1 MTVELEPVAVATT
14 SSSHP
19 RISRRRAAVQEEA
32 LDHAVDLMTE
42 GGVGALSVSEVA
54 RRMGIRGP
62 SLYKYFP
69 SRFAM
74 YDALF
79 ARGLA
84 AEAAALRDAAEHAT
98 PGVDQLHAGGVA
110 LVRWAV
116 DNPALAQLLH
126 WRPVPGFS
134 PSPETFARSR
144 QENATARTVLAEAVR
159 LGQLRPGADSDEALR
174 LWTVVLSGV
183 VSQQMANEPG
193 VPYDQGAFSRL
204 TDAAIEMF
212 LSTYEA

>member
-1 MTVELEPVAVATT
+1 V
-14 SSSHP
+14 
-19 RISRRRAAVQEEA
+19 REEA

-42 GGVGALSVSEVA
+42 EGVGALTVSEVA

-69 SRFAM
+69 SRFAL

-84 AEAAALRDAAEHAT
+84 AEAAAVRGAAESAA
-98 PGVDQLHAGGVA
+98 PGIDQLRAGGAA

-126 WRPVPGFS
+126 WRPVPGFA
-134 PSPETFARSR
+134 PTPETFAASR
-144 QENATARTVLAEAVR
+144 QDNAAARTVFAEAVR
-159 LGQLRPGADSDEALR
+159 LGQLRPQADSDEGLR

-183 VSQQMANEPG
+183 ISQQMANEPG
-193 VPYDQGAFSRL
+193 VPYDEGAFSRL
-204 TDAAIEMF
+204 TEAAIEVF
-212 LSTYEA
+212 LSAYQA